1 MGNRNA
7 QTRTNRLIEVIRM
20 INERID
26 TSKYK
31 GHTPGPWYA
40 EEEEVEEGK
49 AWTVRGGDHWVVMES
64 DGCLRIDWKKE
75 DALLAADAPE
85 ILAELKRCY
94 AREDEL
100 LNEFQKMSAQIDGL
114 RDILSLLEDRHD
126 IDMSQFK
133 NYFASE

>member
-1 MGNRNA
+1 MSN
-7 QTRTNRLIEVIRM
+7 
-20 INERID
+20 RID
-26 TSKYK
+26 IESIEARMRL
-31 GHTPGPWYA
+31 WA
-40 EEEEVEEGK
+40 I
-49 AWTVRGGDHWVVMES
+49 GDVS
-64 DGCLRIDWKKE
+64 DE
-75 DALLAADAPE
+75 DLALELDYIVP
-85 ILAELKRCY
+85 ELKRCY